1 LAPFRPPDTYQEL
14 QRMKTL
20 RPLVAEFIGT
30 FFLCFAGIGAIVSET
45 YRAGSLGLVGIAFA
59 HGIALA
65 VGVSATMHISGGHL
79 NPAVTLGALSIGR
92 IDLKRAAG
100 YIVAQLLAATVAALA
115 VKGLYPEMAG
125 MISAYGAPKLANDVT
140 MIQGIVIEAIA
151 TFLLVFAVM
160 GTAADS
166 RASKMGGLFIGLTL
180 FFSVLAVGQMTG
192 AALNPARAFGS
203 ELVAWN
209 WTGAAVYWIGP
220 VLGGVLAAQVY
231 ERVLM
236 EKNWAVVRSE

>member
-1 LAPFRPPDTYQEL
+1 
-14 QRMKTL
+14 MKTL

-30 FFLCFAGIGAIVSET
+30 FFLCFAGVAAIVSET
-45 YRAGSLGLVGIAFA
+45 YRAGSVGLIGIAFA
-59 HGIALA
+59 YGIAMA
-65 VGVSATMHISGGHL
+65 VGISATAHVSGGHL
-79 NPAVTLGALSIGR
+79 NPAVTLGLLSIGR
-92 IDLKRAAG
+92 IDLKGAG
-100 YIVAQLLAATVAALA
+100 SYLVAQLLGASVAVLA

-125 MISAYGAPKLANDVT
+125 QISAYGAPKLANDVSVV
-140 MIQGIVIEAIA
+140 QGIVIEAIA
-151 TFLLVFAVM
+151 TFFLVFTVM
-160 GTAADS
+160 GTIVDA
-166 RASKMGGLFIGLTL
+166 RAPRLGGLFIGLAL

-209 WTGAAVYWIGP
+209 WTGAVVYWAGP

-236 EKNWAVVRSE
+236 QKD